1 MTGRT
6 DQSRWWRSVVV
17 GGALTVAVYSP
28 REETLTALV
37 STVSELSTTR
47 AGWGSHQNFFSSEDV
62 WGSNEL

>member
-1 MTGRT
+1 M
-6 DQSRWWRSVVV
+6 
-17 GGALTVAVYSP
+17 GGALTVAVYSL

-37 STVSELSTTR
+37 STVSELSITR

>member
-1 MTGRT
+1 M
-6 DQSRWWRSVVV
+6 

-37 STVSELSTTR
+37 STVSELSITR